1 MRPGETYAEPTLL
14 AAEKVAAILMR
25 AGIDSVLIGA
35 AALAVHG
42 YPRATQDLDLATC
55 VEPSRLAAVAPDL
68 RREGFSTEM
77 SLPDANDP
85 LGGVLH
91 VGAEGIDPIE
101 IVNFSNPPANG
112 FPALLGAAL
121 QDAVPYR
128 EGASLRVVSLPHLV
142 VFKLYA
148 GGLGSK
154 TDVLELLSRNPDV
167 DMMALREM
175 CRRFRL
181 DRRLEAW
188 LRDLQASS
196 SDE

>member
-1 MRPGETYAEPTLL
+1 MSPGDTYSEPTLL
-14 AAEKVAAILMR
+14 AAEKVAAILAR

-42 YPRATQDLDLATC
+42 YPRATQDIDLATY
-55 VEPSRLAAVAPDL
+55 VEPKRLAAVAPDL
-68 RREGFSTEM
+68 RQEGFSAEM
-77 SLPDANDP
+77 SPPDANDP

-112 FPALLGAAL
+112 FPALLGVAL
-121 QDAVPYR
+121 QDALPYR
-128 EGASLRVVSLPHLV
+128 EGTSLRVVSLPHLV

-154 TDVLELLSRNPDV
+154 NDVLELLSRNPDV
-167 DMMALREM
+167 DLKALRDM

-188 LRDLQASS
+188 LRELQSS
-196 SDE
+196 GDE

>member
-1 MRPGETYAEPTLL
+1 MSVGDTVSEPTLL
-14 AAEKVAAILMR
+14 AAEKVAAILAR
-25 AGIDSVLIGA
+25 TGIDSVLIGA
-35 AALAVHG
+35 AALAVYG
-42 YPRATQDLDLATC
+42 YPRATRDLDLATC
-55 VEPSRLAAVAPDL
+55 VEPKRLAAVAPEL
-68 RREGFSTEM
+68 RQQGFSAEM
-77 SLPDANDP
+77 SLPDADDP

-91 VGAEGIDPIE
+91 VGAEGVGPIE

-112 FPALLGAAL
+112 FPALLGVAL

-128 EGASLRVVSLPHLV
+128 DGTSLRVVSLPHLV

-154 TDVLELLSRNPDV
+154 TDVLELLSRNPGV
-167 DMMALREM
+167 DLEALRGM

-188 LRDLQASS
+188 LRELQASNA
-196 SDE
+196 DD

>member
-1 MRPGETYAEPTLL
+1 MSVGETYSEPTLL
-14 AAEKVAAILMR
+14 AAEKVAAILAR

-55 VEPSRLAAVAPDL
+55 VEPKRLAAVAPDL
-68 RREGFSTEM
+68 RREGFSAEM
-77 SLPDANDP
+77 SLPDGNDP
-85 LGGVLH
+85 LGGVLR

-101 IVNFSNPPANG
+101 IVNFSNPPAHG
-112 FPALLGAAL
+112 FPALLGVAL

-128 EGASLRVVSLPHLV
+128 TGTSLRVVSLPHLV

-154 TDVLELLSRNPDV
+154 TDVLELLNRNPDV
-167 DMMALREM
+167 DLKALQDM

-188 LRDLQASS
+188 LRELQASS
-196 SDE
+196 DE